1 MAVKPP
7 ELTAEQ
13 RKEGLQKALKLRRE
27 RADLKKKLK
36 GGHIDINEVL
46 NMTGQAVE
54 RIKAID
60 LLASLPR
67 VGKITARKIMN
78 EIKIAK
84 SRRIKGLGVRQRKT
98 LVSRFG

>member
-1 MAVKPP
+1 
-7 ELTAEQ
+7 
-13 RKEGLQKALKLRRE
+13 
-27 RADLKKKLK
+27 
-36 GGHIDINEVL
+36 
-46 NMTGQAVE
+46 MTGQAVE

-98 LVSRFG
+98 LISRFG

>member
-1 MAVKPP
+1 MAVRPP
-7 ELTAEQ
+7 RLTSEQ
-13 RKEGLQKALKLRRE
+13 RKEGLQKALKLRRK

-36 GGHIDINEVL
+36 SGDIDINEVF

-78 EIKIAK
+78 EIKIAE
-84 SRRIKGLGVRQRKT
+84 SRRIKGLGVRQRKA
-98 LVSRFG
+98 LISQFG